1 MERLRRELPPVTSL
15 IAFEAAAR
23 LRNFTRAADELGVS
37 QAAVSRQIHNLE
49 GNLGVS
55 LFRRGSRP
63 LALSAEGLRLYDAVS
78 MSLRHIAAVASEMR
92 RAPANGPVT
101 IAASVAV
108 TSMWLMPR
116 VAGFR
121 AAHPDHALRVIAAD
135 PYSDPGRGEV
145 ELAVRYGGGAW
156 PGLEARCLFGDLVIP
171 VAAPAWLQG
180 CRVPR
185 TADELAD
192 AMLLD
197 LEDIDPTW
205 MPWPT
210 WFSRHG
216 IAPRARHSDA
226 LTFNAYPNMIQ
237 AALDGQGVALGWAHL
252 IQRHLERGELVR
264 VTADVF
270 EPPEAQYLTWRADR
284 PLGEAAA
291 TFRDWLLTAAAEDRI
306 GIGDLPPP
314 AA

>member
-1 MERLRRELPPVTSL
+1 MTSL
-15 IAFEAAAR
+15 VAFEAAAR

-49 GNLGVS
+49 DNLGVS
-55 LFRRGSRP
+55 LFRRGGRP
-63 LALSAEGLRLYDAVS
+63 LALTGEGQRLYDAVS
-78 MSLRHIAAVASEMR
+78 MGLRHIAAVAGELR
-92 RAPANGPVT
+92 RATANSPVS
-101 IAASVAV
+101 IAASVAI
-108 TSMWLMPR
+108 TSMWMMPR

-121 AAHPDHALRVIAAD
+121 AAHPDYALRVIAAD

-145 ELAVRYGGGAW
+145 ELAVRYGGGVW
-156 PGLEARCLFGDLVIP
+156 PGLEARFLFRDLVFP

-180 CRVPR
+180 RRAPHS
-185 TADELAD
+185 AEDLAG

-197 LEDIDPTW
+197 VEDIDPTW
-205 MPWPT
+205 MPWT
-210 WFSRHG
+210 AWFARHG
-216 IAPRARHSDA
+216 IAPRARPSDA

-237 AALDGQGVALGWAHL
+237 AALDGQGVAVGWAHL

-270 EPPEAQYLTWRADR
+270 EPHEANYLTWRADR
-284 PLGEAAA
+284 PLGEAATA
-291 TFRDWLLTAAAEDRI
+291 FRDWLLAVAAEDRI
-306 GIGDLPPP
+306 GPEDLPPP